1 MPPLFDI
8 LISALLVLAG
18 LFGLIGSF
26 GLLKLSDPMA
36 RLHAPTKATTL
47 GVGGALIASML
58 WFWAAEGRLSF
69 HELLIT
75 LFLFATAPVTAHVLA
90 KMHIHRTL
98 DRANLP
104 PTGTDS
110 PWATFPGQADTA
122 RPHMSPADP
131 DQPPT

>member
-104 PTGTDS
+104 PTGTDII
-110 PWATFPGQADTA
+110 GL
-122 RPHMSPADP
+122 
-131 DQPPT
+131 

>member
-1 MPPLFDI
+1 MPVPADI

-47 GVGGALIASML
+47 GVGGVLIASMIL
-58 WFWAAEGRLSF
+58 TSVAEGRLSF

-98 DRANLP
+98 DRASLP
-104 PTGTDS
+104 PTGTAS

-122 RPHMSPADP
+122 RPPFSPADP
-131 DQPPT
+131 DLPPT

>member
-1 MPPLFDI
+1 MPVPADI
-8 LISALLVLAG
+8 LISALLALAG

-47 GVGGALIASML
+47 GVGGVLIASMIL
-58 WFWAAEGRLSF
+58 TSAAEGRLSF

-98 DRANLP
+98 DRASLP
-104 PTGTDS
+104 PTGTAS

-122 RPHMSPADP
+122 RPPIAPADP